1 MQRCYKC
8 QKEIK
13 LPESLTWEAACPNC
27 AAPLHCCF
35 NCRSYSPAA
44 FQQCLAPGLPMRQDK
59 KSANDCPAFTFRAF
73 HAQRKDSVQE
83 TSLRKWDDLFK
94 NL

>member
-27 AAPLHCCF
+27 AAPLHCCL

-44 FQQCLAPGLPMRQDK
+44 FQQCLAPGLPMRRDK